1 MNKYPRIISLFLIFF
16 LLVFS
21 WAVIRNAWI
30 SEDAYITLRT
40 VDNFIHGYGLT
51 WNPGERVQTYTH
63 PLWMLLLSAIYY
75 FTHEVYYST
84 LFLSIAISLLAVILF
99 AFQIVGNRIAIL
111 GITVLIF
118 SKAFVDYSTSGLENP
133 LSNLILTLFFLI
145 YLRRKANFKTLFF
158 LFLLTALSLVNR
170 LDTVL
175 LFLPPLVYVL
185 FKTRRANGLFAAV
198 LGLSPF
204 IAWEIFSLFYY
215 GFPFPNTAYAK
226 LNTGITDIQLIRQ
239 GLLYLLNSVQ
249 ADPLTLLII
258 VLGIIIPLRKPN
270 KCFLPFS
277 LGIILYLIYVVKI
290 GGCFMSGRFLGV
302 PLFCAVMILCS
313 CRVILSNRQMLIIF
327 SAIVLVGL
335 ISPHPTL
342 FGRRDYK
349 ISDAGWDA
357 NGIADERAF
366 YYSQSGLLQSGRA
379 NKLMSDPWVRA
390 GKQARAEG
398 IDLVVS
404 VRIGLFGFFAGPRVH
419 IIDLLALGDPLLSR
433 LPALENPKWRVGH
446 FQRLI
451 PKGYVETLQTGEN
464 QLDDK
469 NLAEYYDKLAL
480 ITRGKLWDLTRLVT
494 IWNMNTGKYCHLID
508 RHFYRRFRPG
518 QHLIGID

>member
-16 LLVFS
+16 ILVFS

-84 LFLSIAISLLAVILF
+84 LVLSIAISLLAVILF

-111 GITVLIF
+111 GITVLAF

-133 LSNLILTLFFLI
+133 LTNLILALFFLI

-158 LFLLTALSLVNR
+158 LFLLAAFSLVNR
-170 LDTVL
+170 VDTAL

-185 FKTRRANGLFAAV
+185 LKNRRANGLFAAV

-226 LNTGITDIQLIRQ
+226 LNTGIPAIQLARQ
-239 GLLYLLNSVQ
+239 GMLYLLNSVKT
-249 ADPLTLLII
+249 DPITLLVII
-258 VLGIIIPLRKPN
+258 TGIIIPLRRSDRRL
-270 KCFLPFS
+270 LPFS
-277 LGIILYLIYVVKI
+277 LGIVLYLIYVVKI
-290 GGCFMSGRFLGV
+290 GGCFMSGRFLGT

-313 CRVILSNRQMLIIF
+313 YRVVLSNRQMLIIF

-335 ISPHPTL
+335 ISSHPTL
-342 FGRRDYK
+342 LGRRDYK
-349 ISDAGWDA
+349 ISGPGWDA
-357 NGIADERAF
+357 NGIADEKAF
-366 YYSQSGLLQSGRA
+366 YYSQSGLLQPGRS
-379 NKLMSDPWVRA
+379 NKLASDPWVRA
-390 GKQARAEG
+390 GKQAKTEG
-398 IDLVVS
+398 VDLIVS

-419 IIDLLALGDPLLSR
+419 IIDLLALGDPLLAR
-433 LPALENPKWRVGH
+433 LPALENPYWRIGH

-451 PKGYVETLQTGEN
+451 PKGYLETLQTGRN
-464 QLDDK
+464 KLADK
-469 NLAEYYDKLAL
+469 NLAEYYQKLAL
-480 ITRGKLWDLTRLVT
+480 ITRGRLWDLTRLIA
-494 IWNMNTGKYCHLID
+494 IWDMNTGKYRHLID
-508 RHFYRRFRPG
+508 RPFYRRFRPG

>member
-1 MNKYPRIISLFLIFF
+1 MDKYPRIINLFLIFF
-16 LLVFS
+16 LLVFA

-63 PLWMLLLSAIYY
+63 PLWMMLLTAVY
-75 FTHEVYYST
+75 FFTREVYYST
-84 LFLSIAISLLAVILF
+84 LSLSIVVSLLSVILF
-99 AFQIVGNRIAIL
+99 AFKIVGNRIAIL

-118 SKAFVDYSTSGLENP
+118 SKAFIDYSTSGLENP
-133 LSNLILTLFFLI
+133 LSNLILALFFLI
-145 YLRRKANFKTLFF
+145 YLRRKTNFKTLFF

-170 LDTVL
+170 LDTAL
-175 LFLPPLVYVL
+175 LFLPPLIYVL

-226 LNTGITDIQLIRQ
+226 LNTGISSIQLIRQ
-239 GLLYLLNSVQ
+239 GLLYLLNSLQ

-258 VLGIIIPLRKPN
+258 VLGIIIPLRRPN
-270 KCFLPFS
+270 RCCLPFS

-313 CRVILSNRQMLIIF
+313 CRVILSNKQMLIIF

-379 NKLMSDPWVRA
+379 NKLISDPWVRA

-404 VRIGLFGFFAGPRVH
+404 VRIGLFGFFAGPQVH

-433 LPALENPKWRVGH
+433 LPALENPNWRIGH

-464 QLDDK
+464 RLDDK
-469 NLAEYYDKLAL
+469 NVAEYYDKLAL

-494 IWNMNTGKYCHLID
+494 IWNMNTGKYSHLID